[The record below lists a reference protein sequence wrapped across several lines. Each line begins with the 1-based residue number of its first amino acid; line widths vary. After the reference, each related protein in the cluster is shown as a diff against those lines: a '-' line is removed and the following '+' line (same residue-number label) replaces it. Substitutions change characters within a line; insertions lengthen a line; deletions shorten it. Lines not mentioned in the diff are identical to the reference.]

1 MSNNNK
7 DKKTGN
13 QQPKAEAP
21 ANETPETKTQPDNTP
36 STGIDAQAGAVA
48 PAETAHPNP
57 ARAASDTAEV
67 ATTEPSTKV
76 ADTKT
81 AEEPKVSDALV
92 KIGKSILKSNP
103 AMSVVYMASDGRGF
117 YEKND
122 ADNHAH
128 TLKNKTVTPVKK

>member
-1 MSNNNK
+1 MSDKNK
-7 DKKTGN
+7 DKETGK
-13 QQPKAEAP
+13 QQPKAGAP
-21 ANETPETKTQPDNTP
+21 ATKTKQDTTAPGAGT
-36 STGIDAQAGAVA
+36 DAQAGVVA

-67 ATTEPSTKV
+67 ATTEPSTKA

-81 AEEPKVSDALV
+81 AEEPKVSDTLV

>member
-36 STGIDAQAGAVA
+36 TPGTGTDTQGNAAA
-48 PAETAHPNP
+48 PGETVHPNP
-57 ARAASDTAEV
+57 ERAASDAAE
-67 ATTEPSTKV
+67 AKAADKAAETKEP
-76 ADTKT
+76 
-81 AEEPKVSDALV
+81 EEPKVSDALV

-117 YEKND
+117 YEQND
-122 ADNHAH
+122 ADNHAR
-128 TLKNKTVTPVKK
+128 TLENKTVTPVKK